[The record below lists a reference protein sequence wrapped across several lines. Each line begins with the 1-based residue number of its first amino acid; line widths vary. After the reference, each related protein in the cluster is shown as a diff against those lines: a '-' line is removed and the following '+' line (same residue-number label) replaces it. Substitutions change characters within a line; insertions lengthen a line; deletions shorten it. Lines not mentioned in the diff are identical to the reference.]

1 MAFLNVFL
9 RTIGFLFAVAF
20 FLALLNLI
28 SHYTYENSDEFVY
41 IEGNKESKN
50 IIAVLNLNGPIINNF
65 NNNIES
71 KIIEY
76 IEPKLVEKKL
86 LILQDINPKILIIK
100 VNSPGGTV
108 SATALLEKILNDYK
122 KKNDV
127 EVYFFTNEIL
137 ASGGYWIATTGNMI
151 FANYGS
157 IIGSIGVSGPSWY
170 YYNKPSSVSSG
181 LFGQKIDTENGIE
194 IYDQNAGKSK
204 DLYNPFR
211 KPTIKELK
219 HLQNIV
225 DNIYD
230 DFLKKVSKSRKIE
243 ISYLKNDIGALI
255 YTSNQA
261 KDNYLIDDVLYFDG
275 LLKKIIISKEFKDY
289 KIIQSKFKKTF
300 LGKYV
305 SLYYEKNAHFI
316 CNEIKSNFVSLHPT
330 FIKNC

>member
-28 SHYTYENSDEFVY
+28 SHYTYENSDEFGY

-122 KKNDV
+122 QKNDV

-137 ASGGYWIATTGNMI
+137 ASGGYWIATTGNKI

-194 IYDQNAGKSK
+194 IYDQNAGESK

-243 ISYLKNDIGALI
+243 ISYLKN
-255 YTSNQA
+255 TT
-261 KDNYLIDDVLYFDG
+261 K
-275 LLKKIIISKEFKDY
+275 
-289 KIIQSKFKKTF
+289 
-300 LGKYV
+300 
-305 SLYYEKNAHFI
+305 
-316 CNEIKSNFVSLHPT
+316 
-330 FIKNC
+330 

>member
-1 MAFLNVFL
+1 MAFLNVLL

-28 SHYTYENSDEFVY
+28 SHYTYENSDEFGY

-211 KPTIKELK
+211 KPTIK
-219 HLQNIV
+219 
-225 DNIYD
+225 
-230 DFLKKVSKSRKIE
+230 
-243 ISYLKNDIGALI
+243 
-255 YTSNQA
+255 
-261 KDNYLIDDVLYFDG
+261 
-275 LLKKIIISKEFKDY
+275 
-289 KIIQSKFKKTF
+289 
-300 LGKYV
+300 
-305 SLYYEKNAHFI
+305 
-316 CNEIKSNFVSLHPT
+316 
-330 FIKNC
+330 